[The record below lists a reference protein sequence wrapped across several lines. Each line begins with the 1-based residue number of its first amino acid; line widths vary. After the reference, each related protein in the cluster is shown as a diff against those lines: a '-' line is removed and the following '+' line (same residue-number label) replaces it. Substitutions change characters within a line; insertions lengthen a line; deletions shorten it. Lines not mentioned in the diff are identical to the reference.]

1 VPRRWDIVCVFI
13 TLLGSRCSA
22 LAARFTLLG
31 SRCSV
36 HAARLTLLGSRCS
49 AHAARLTLL
58 GSRCSAH
65 AAQPMAV
72 LSPPPTPLP
81 LSVHC
86 SGSTR
91 RGVSP
96 TPVAERAALRKVW
109 AGTNARP
116 RHGAQRW
123 GVQRHDALER
133 GAKVLRVGKDFP
145 VLVGEA
151 TTPRP
156 KVGKAHAPVT
166 ARGHSKGIWN
176 GFEGNLEWIRMGG
189 LGGTFLGE
197 FGTRGLATCWCK
209 WVWPHLLAAA
219 AAAAVLLRVG
229 CGPPA
234 RGEGRGSNRVLPLPT
249 AIDCLQLSPIRCYLL
264 HVRGWTGGGRGE
276 RDERHA
282 APAHR
287 RCRRRRPVAVRLRGD
302 RGEETIR
309 PYSYLS
315 V

>member
-1 VPRRWDIVCVFI
+1 
-13 TLLGSRCSA
+13 
-22 LAARFTLLG
+22 
-31 SRCSV
+31 
-36 HAARLTLLGSRCS
+36 
-49 AHAARLTLL
+49 
-58 GSRCSAH
+58 
-65 AAQPMAV
+65 MAV

-81 LSVHC
+81 LSVHY

-264 HVRGWTGGGRGE
+264 HVRGWTGEGRGE